1 MEQIICHLIGDYFLQ
16 NNWMA
21 LNKTRNPLAC
31 IVHCFLY
38 TLPFLFITTNIY
50 QLLLIFTA
58 HIIVDGSNI
67 VKGISSITLKGAP
80 EHVVFFISVVRDNTV
95 HLICNYLILKYIQ

>member
-1 MEQIICHLIGDYFLQ
+1 MEQLISHLLGDYFLQ

-21 LNKTRNPLAC
+21 MNKHKNPLAC

-38 TLPFLFITTNIY
+38 TLPFLLITTNIN
-50 QLLLIFTA
+50 QLFLIFST
-58 HIIVDGSNI
+58 HVIVDGSNI
-67 VKGISSITLKGAP
+67 VKNISALTLKGCP
-80 EHVVFFISVVRDNTV
+80 DYLIFFISVVRDNTV